1 MPAPKTF
8 VSTEVPSAGLVDQP
22 RAQPAIRQHSRRTL
36 LASAMALTATAAL
49 ADDKAAQPDRDT
61 AIIGP
66 RNPEIEKQN
75 PDFLD
80 PPKTDHGAVP
90 NLKFSFA
97 ETHRKIRGPGGWS
110 REITQREL
118 PIATTI
124 AGVNMRLSAGGVR
137 ELHWHKE
144 AEWSFML
151 AGTARIT
158 AIDQDGHNFVAD
170 VGVGDLWFFPSGI
183 PHSIQGLSPDGCEF
197 LLAFADG
204 SFSEDNTFAITD
216 MFAHMPK
223 QTLAKNL
230 GIDPTALDKIPA
242 GEKFIFQAGLPPALQ
257 ADMIESP
264 AGRVPQDMKF
274 QMTKMAPTPSPGG
287 SVRIVDTRNFPIS
300 TDIAAAL
307 VEVQP
312 GHMRETHWHP
322 QSERVAV
329 LHRRAGPY
337 DGVRRAGQRK
347 DLRLSGRRRR
357 LRAEVDAAFHREHR
371 QHHVAFSRAVPL
383 AALFGCLADAMDGAD
398 AARTRGGPSQYR
410 PPSARS
416 AAERQACGGVTA
428 LCPASRELTPQA
440 RQQGVALDAR
450 VGDRLYEEWI
460 AGLA

>member
-1 MPAPKTF
+1 
-8 VSTEVPSAGLVDQP
+8 
-22 RAQPAIRQHSRRTL
+22 
-36 LASAMALTATAAL
+36 MALTATAAL

-66 RNPEIEKQN
+66 HNPEIEKQN

-80 PPKTDHGAVP
+80 PPKTDHGAIP

-124 AGVNMRLSAGGVR
+124 AGVNMRLTAGGVR

-158 AIDQDGHNFVAD
+158 AIDQDGHNFVTD

-242 GEKFIFQAGLPPALQ
+242 GEKFIFQAELPPALKS
-257 ADMIESP
+257 DIIESP

-274 QMTKMAPTPSPGG
+274 QMTQMAPTPSPGG

-322 QSERVAV
+322 RSDEWQYYIDGQARMTVFGAQGNA
-329 LHRRAGPY
+329 RTFDYRAGDVGYVPKSMPHFVENT
-337 DGVRRAGQRK
+337 GNTTLRFLELFRA
-347 DLRLSGRRRR
+347 RLYSDVS
-357 LRAEVDAAFHREHR
+357 LTQWMALTPPELVAAHLNIDR
-371 QHHVAFSRAVPL
+371 QVLEALPKGKRAV
-383 AALFGCLADAMDGAD
+383 
-398 AARTRGGPSQYR
+398 
-410 PPSARS
+410 
-416 AAERQACGGVTA
+416 V
-428 LCPASRELTPQA
+428 
-440 RQQGVALDAR
+440 
-450 VGDRLYEEWI
+450 
-460 AGLA
+460 

>member
-1 MPAPKTF
+1 MPAPKTCESIE
-8 VSTEVPSAGLVDQP
+8 VSNAGLVDQP
-22 RAQPAIRQHSRRTL
+22 RAQRTLKQHSRRTL

-66 RNPEIEKQN
+66 HNPEIEKQN

-80 PPKTDHGAVP
+80 PPKTDHGAIP

-124 AGVNMRLSAGGVR
+124 AGVNMRLTAGGVR

-158 AIDQDGHNFVAD
+158 AIDQDGHNFVTD

-242 GEKFIFQAGLPPALQ
+242 GEKFIFQAELPPALKS
-257 ADMIESP
+257 DIIESP

-322 QSERVAV
+322 RSDEWQYYIDGQARMTVFAAQGNA
-329 LHRRAGPY
+329 RTFDYRAGDVGYVPKSMPHFVENTGNTTLRFLELFRSRLY
-337 DGVRRAGQRK
+337 SDVSLTQWMALTPPELVAAHLNIDRQVLEALPK
-347 DLRLSGRRRR
+347 DK
-357 LRAEVDAAFHREHR
+357 
-371 QHHVAFSRAVPL
+371 RAV
-383 AALFGCLADAMDGAD
+383 
-398 AARTRGGPSQYR
+398 
-410 PPSARS
+410 
-416 AAERQACGGVTA
+416 V
-428 LCPASRELTPQA
+428 
-440 RQQGVALDAR
+440 
-450 VGDRLYEEWI
+450 
-460 AGLA
+460 

>member
-1 MPAPKTF
+1 
-8 VSTEVPSAGLVDQP
+8 
-22 RAQPAIRQHSRRTL
+22 
-36 LASAMALTATAAL
+36 MALTATAAL
-49 ADDKAAQPDRDT
+49 ADGKTAQPDRDT

-80 PPKTDHGAVP
+80 PPKTDHGAIP

-124 AGVNMRLSAGGVR
+124 AGVNMRLTAGGVR

-158 AIDQDGHNFVAD
+158 AIDQDGHNFVTD

-242 GEKFIFQAGLPPALQ
+242 GEKFIFQAELPPALK

-322 QSERVAV
+322 QSDEWQYYIDGQARMTVFAAQGNA
-329 LHRRAGPY
+329 RTFDYRAGDVGYVPKSMPHFVENTGNTTLRFLELFRSRLY
-337 DGVRRAGQRK
+337 SDVSLTQWMALTPPELVAAHLNIDRQMLEALPK
-347 DLRLSGRRRR
+347 DK
-357 LRAEVDAAFHREHR
+357 
-371 QHHVAFSRAVPL
+371 RAV
-383 AALFGCLADAMDGAD
+383 
-398 AARTRGGPSQYR
+398 
-410 PPSARS
+410 
-416 AAERQACGGVTA
+416 V
-428 LCPASRELTPQA
+428 
-440 RQQGVALDAR
+440 
-450 VGDRLYEEWI
+450 
-460 AGLA
+460 

>member
-1 MPAPKTF
+1 
-8 VSTEVPSAGLVDQP
+8 
-22 RAQPAIRQHSRRTL
+22 
-36 LASAMALTATAAL
+36 MALTATAAL

-322 QSERVAV
+322 QSDEWQYYIDGQARMTVFAAQGNA
-329 LHRRAGPY
+329 RTFDYRAGDVGYVPKSMPHFIENTGNTTLRFLELFRSRLY
-337 DGVRRAGQRK
+337 SDVSLTQWMALTPPELVAAHLNIDRQVLEALPK
-347 DLRLSGRRRR
+347 DK
-357 LRAEVDAAFHREHR
+357 
-371 QHHVAFSRAVPL
+371 RAV
-383 AALFGCLADAMDGAD
+383 
-398 AARTRGGPSQYR
+398 
-410 PPSARS
+410 
-416 AAERQACGGVTA
+416 V
-428 LCPASRELTPQA
+428 
-440 RQQGVALDAR
+440 
-450 VGDRLYEEWI
+450 
-460 AGLA
+460 

>member
-1 MPAPKTF
+1 MPAPKTCESIE
-8 VSTEVPSAGLVDQP
+8 VSNAGLVDQP
-22 RAQPAIRQHSRRTL
+22 RAQRTLKQHSRRTL

-66 RNPEIEKQN
+66 HNPEIEKQN

-80 PPKTDHGAVP
+80 PPKTDHGAIP

-124 AGVNMRLSAGGVR
+124 AGVNMRLTAGGVR

-158 AIDQDGHNFVAD
+158 AIDQDGHNFVTD

-242 GEKFIFQAGLPPALQ
+242 GEKFIFQAELPPALK

-322 QSERVAV
+322 RSDEWQYYIDGQARMTVFAAQGNA
-329 LHRRAGPY
+329 RTFDYRAGDVGYVPKSMPHFVENTGNTTLRFLELFRSRLY
-337 DGVRRAGQRK
+337 SDVSLTQWMALTPPELVAAHLNIDRQVLEALPK
-347 DLRLSGRRRR
+347 DK
-357 LRAEVDAAFHREHR
+357 
-371 QHHVAFSRAVPL
+371 RAV
-383 AALFGCLADAMDGAD
+383 
-398 AARTRGGPSQYR
+398 
-410 PPSARS
+410 
-416 AAERQACGGVTA
+416 V
-428 LCPASRELTPQA
+428 
-440 RQQGVALDAR
+440 
-450 VGDRLYEEWI
+450 
-460 AGLA
+460 